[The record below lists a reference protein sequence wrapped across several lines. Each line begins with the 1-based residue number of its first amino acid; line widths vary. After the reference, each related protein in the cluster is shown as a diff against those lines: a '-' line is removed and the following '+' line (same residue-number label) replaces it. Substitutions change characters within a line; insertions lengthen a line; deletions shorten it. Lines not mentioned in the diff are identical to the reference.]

1 VAPHELG
8 MENTPSIFHSN
19 SPNSIPFHPKKWILC
34 DRSVA
39 IHGLLQGVTPRWK
52 SVHRVSGYRGYQ
64 PDIKVII
71 IGYQEKIDQISVEYL
86 TDFSR
91 LLKSI
96 CSIYLNNSYI
106 SVDNG
111 QGEKKKTLKN
121 C

>member
-1 VAPHELG
+1 

-71 IGYQEKIDQISVEYL
+71 IGYQEKIDQIQLNIEQISAKYSNISDDILTLYL
-86 TDFSR
+86 WTVVR
-91 LLKSI
+91 
-96 CSIYLNNSYI
+96 
-106 SVDNG
+106 
-111 QGEKKKTLKN
+111 E
-121 C
+121 